1 MKVKKWYLFAICL
14 LILTS
19 LVSFAQTKKLKD
31 IGRYRF
37 CPFEAGTPAPE
48 MMKKVAEKYAAD
60 IKRGFDL
67 AGYPGLYDP
76 FMDQIRQSAFTE
88 KQLAVGD
95 KMLWMIFRSQGQVKV
110 VHDLEWAGQAP
121 LDILSF
127 SVQEGDKKYDIII
140 PKACGNI
147 ALQSVETVTE
157 VQAPAEAAP
166 SEKPE
171 ERYDISKAKVYQE
184 FADLI
189 NEVDLYCSFSL
200 WEKEIPGLWIAGAER
215 EYEKKMF
222 SDGDVV
228 YLNKGKG
235 EGVEPGQVFSVLEI
249 RNEIPGYGPLAFG
262 KGRARVQFADDNTA
276 VAVVEEA
283 CDPVRTGYYLVPF
296 EEKEG
301 MTGKDLGYDVLP
313 VEAGGVKGG
322 LIYVQNDLRLI
333 ATNHWA
339 LIDLGSEQG
348 IQVGQQLI
356 LYRTTRQDVPL
367 QILGNCIVIDVKSNT
382 ATIKLLS
389 CREVIRKG
397 DRVMERPP
405 R

>member
-60 IKRGFDL
+60 IKRGLDL

>member
-1 MKVKKWYLFAICL
+1 
-14 LILTS
+14 
-19 LVSFAQTKKLKD
+19 
-31 IGRYRF
+31 
-37 CPFEAGTPAPE
+37 
-48 MMKKVAEKYAAD
+48 
-60 IKRGFDL
+60 
-67 AGYPGLYDP
+67 
-76 FMDQIRQSAFTE
+76 
-88 KQLAVGD
+88 
-95 KMLWMIFRSQGQVKV
+95 
-110 VHDLEWAGQAP
+110 
-121 LDILSF
+121 
-127 SVQEGDKKYDIII
+127 
-140 PKACGNI
+140 
-147 ALQSVETVTE
+147 

-200 WEKEIPGLWIAGAER
+200 WEKEIPGLWITGAER

-356 LYRTTRQDVPL
+356 LYRTTRQNVPL

-389 CREVIRKG
+389 CRDVIRKG